1 MATAHHSSCD
11 ACKTWESLKCVG
23 CPSWRAE
30 PGVLLLEQG
39 KGLRVSL
46 LYVLISSCSLVKSY
60 KRRCVGEAIE
70 HNCLKFLSR
79 DLTKGQKRDVWF
91 TDSERNIH
99 VGDKFIKGIGNKLY
113 LLQLFSKYCKYS
125 FLICTAL
132 EWHLLT
138 NPGCILFPMFL
149 YTTVYMVLTLEQPC
163 WPFMLYSCI
172 IAL

>member
-1 MATAHHSSCD
+1 M
-11 ACKTWESLKCVG
+11 
-23 CPSWRAE
+23 
-30 PGVLLLEQG
+30 
-39 KGLRVSL
+39 
-46 LYVLISSCSLVKSY
+46 
-60 KRRCVGEAIE
+60 GEAIE

-99 VGDKFIKGIGNKLY
+99 IGDKFIKGIGNKLY

-149 YTTVYMVLTLEQPC
+149 YTTVYMVLTLEQQC
-163 WPFMLYSCI
+163 
-172 IAL
+172 